1 MSEQIIPSKYENA
14 IRHAIATFN
23 KPLLNRLEL
32 ELIRI
37 FEIKPFDKLGHDYK
51 NLSPIGI
58 AEVNSRLLISWGKD
72 ACENCRECDGTG
84 IVEAVGNTKTFEFS
98 CPVCDGDGT
107 ITDGICLDEIIT
119 DIEGKSVD
127 FDGSDTHFET
137 FEINCPLAKYN
148 DEQRKLK
155 ASKVAA

>member
-23 KPLLNRLEL
+23 NPLLNRLEL

-37 FEIKPFDKLGHDYK
+37 FEIKPFDA
-51 NLSPIGI
+51 S
-58 AEVNSRLLISWGKD
+58 S
-72 ACENCRECDGTG
+72 
-84 IVEAVGNTKTFEFS
+84 
-98 CPVCDGDGT
+98 
-107 ITDGICLDEIIT
+107 
-119 DIEGKSVD
+119 
-127 FDGSDTHFET
+127 THFET